1 MMDFFKQ
8 AKLKVEEDRMNI
20 LLLGAPGSGKGSQA
34 KILES
39 QYCLKHI
46 STGDILRESVKNE
59 TSLGKLAKEYMN
71 KGELVPDE
79 LILDLIEERM
89 SKDDCVNGV
98 IFDGF
103 PRTLKQAEGL
113 DNLLIKNSKRLNCVL
128 SIDVPFDKIITRLTA
143 RMVCN
148 GCGKDYNKITNP
160 PKSNKCDVC
169 NGDVIVRAD
178 DNETTIKNRLD
189 VYKRSTEPLIEY
201 YKNKNILKRI
211 DGDKDVNLVFENIK
225 SLLV

>member
-1 MMDFFKQ
+1 
-8 AKLKVEEDRMNI
+8 MNI

-34 KILES
+34 KLLETKFG
-39 QYCLKHI
+39 LKHI

-79 LILDLIEERM
+79 LILDLIEERI
-89 SKDDCVNGV
+89 SKVDCLGGV

-103 PRTLKQAEGL
+103 PRTIKQAEGL
-113 DNLLIKNSKRLNCVL
+113 DNLLVKNNKRLNHVL

-143 RMVCN
+143 RMVCS
-148 GCGKDYNKITNP
+148 GCGKDYNKISNP
-160 PKSNKCDVC
+160 PKSDKCDVC

-178 DNETTIKNRLD
+178 DNEATIKNRLD
-189 VYKRSTEPLIEY
+189 VYKKSTEPLIDY
-201 YKNKNILKRI
+201 YNNKNILKRI
-211 DGDKDVNLVFENIK
+211 DGDKDVNLVFNDVEK
-225 SLLV
+225 LLQ